1 MSIPGEY
8 PRWQKPKDVVRNYPL
23 GQTKL
28 WELAS
33 ENEGLF
39 RKIGRATVVD
49 TQMLDNLFE
58 CLPPAKLKA

>member
-1 MSIPGEY
+1 MPIPSEHK
-8 PRWQKPKDVVRNYPL
+8 RWQKPKDVVRHYPI

-28 WELAS
+28 WELAG

-49 TQMLDNLFE
+49 TQMLDSLFE